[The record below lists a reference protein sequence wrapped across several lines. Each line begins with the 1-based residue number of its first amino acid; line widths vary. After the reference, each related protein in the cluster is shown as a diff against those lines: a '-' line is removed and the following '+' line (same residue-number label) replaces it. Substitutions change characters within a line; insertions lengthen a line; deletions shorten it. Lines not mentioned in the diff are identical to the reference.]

1 MGNLPGWIMVD
12 ATTGQ
17 TVEPDT
23 MSADF
28 RGDEYKIIGVSQAP
42 EGASSGRVAYYDPKW
57 PYSDGVQHVF
67 PSVFNVIIAPD
78 VTVPDTAEAAEQ
90 RPPFLEK
97 LLDSV
102 AEELTKA
109 GVTDGQSFG
118 IGVSVRPS
126 GAACETCLNDPVVK
140 AVRTAMRRA
149 ADTLQPVFADI
160 FGQLASDAYWA
171 GLEDGKAG
179 KEMPDR
185 LHCAIDDTESGD

>member
-28 RGDEYKIIGVSQAP
+28 RGEEHLLIGVSRAP
-42 EGASSGRVAYYDPKW
+42 EGNSSGRVTFRRR
-57 PYSDGVQHVF
+57 GEQGGTEECF

-78 VTVPDTAEAAEQ
+78 VVVPDTAEAAEQ

-118 IGVSVRPS
+118 IGVSVRPHA
-126 GAACETCLNDPVVK
+126 AACETCLNDPVVK

-179 KEMPDR
+179 KELPDR